1 MFKYYICMCIFKQ
14 KVISCNLIN
23 NYYSFFICFC
33 TKRILCIYV
42 FDNNNI
48 FFYLKIIF
56 SRLFQYWRLCLRI
69 VIICEQIKGFNF
81 NWIEKDGFDILI
93 LMLII
98 VFLFKYWNF
107 LFIGR
112 MIIFGGS
119 DGLIVVS
126 SFIIGMIVRVISDYK
141 GVFIINIDVII
152 RQVSLKVYLF
162 L

>member
-1 MFKYYICMCIFKQ
+1 MC
-14 KVISCNLIN
+14 
-23 NYYSFFICFC
+23 
-33 TKRILCIYV
+33 LCIA
-42 FDNNNI
+42 
-48 FFYLKIIF
+48 
-56 SRLFQYWRLCLRI
+56 
-69 VIICEQIKGFNF
+69 IICKGIKGFNF

-152 RQVSLKVYLF
+152 R
-162 L
+162 

>member
-1 MFKYYICMCIFKQ
+1 
-14 KVISCNLIN
+14 
-23 NYYSFFICFC
+23 
-33 TKRILCIYV
+33 
-42 FDNNNI
+42 
-48 FFYLKIIF
+48 
-56 SRLFQYWRLCLRI
+56 
-69 VIICEQIKGFNF
+69 
-81 NWIEKDGFDILI
+81 
-93 LMLII
+93 MLII

-152 RQVSLKVYLF
+152 R
-162 L
+162 

>member
-1 MFKYYICMCIFKQ
+1 MLKYYICMCMFKQ
-14 KVISCNLIN
+14 KVISCNLIK

-33 TKRILCIYV
+33 TKRILDA

-56 SRLFQYWRLCLRI
+56 SKLFQYWCLCLCI

-98 VFLFKYWNF
+98 VFLFRYF